1 MTDLCCVHKIYRMRK
16 SISESNGQ
24 TIPLTLQALELLEQ
38 KGFQY
43 VQVKAFNADRRF
55 DYVDPS
61 MFIMFPIRELP
72 ADPLKK
78 DIYEPINSEL
88 LRAWASEKD
97 DMTQFR
103 ISVRRA

>member
-1 MTDLCCVHKIYRMRK
+1 MRK

-24 TIPLTLQALELLEQ
+24 TIPLTLQALDNLAK

-43 VQVKAFNADRRF
+43 VQVKAFTSDRHF

-61 MFIMFPIRELP
+61 MFIMFPMKELP
-72 ADPLKK
+72 TDPLQR

-88 LRAWASEKD
+88 LRAWASEEN

-103 ISVRRA
+103 ISVARN

>member
-1 MTDLCCVHKIYRMRK
+1 MRK

-24 TIPLTLQALELLEQ
+24 TIPLTLKALESLEE

-43 VQVKAFNADRRF
+43 VQVKAFTSDRHF

-61 MFIMFPIRELP
+61 MFIMFPLRELP
-72 ADPLKK
+72 TDPLKK

-88 LRAWASEKD
+88 LKAWASEEN
-97 DMTQFR
+97 DMTKFR
-103 ISVRRA
+103 ISVTRN